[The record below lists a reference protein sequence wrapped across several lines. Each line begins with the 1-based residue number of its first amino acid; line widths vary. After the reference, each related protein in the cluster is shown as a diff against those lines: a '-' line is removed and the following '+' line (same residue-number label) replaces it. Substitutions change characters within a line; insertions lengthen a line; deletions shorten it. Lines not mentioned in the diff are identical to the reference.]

1 MYTIESTG
9 QTEKSYFKAIEIA
22 TELNSNV
29 IEESTGIV
37 RWQPL
42 PEVSKKKMRE
52 YRGAVNARKAYEKMI
67 NKEI

>member
-1 MYTIESTG
+1 MYVIEITG
-9 QTEKSYFKAIEIA
+9 ETVKSFFKAIEIA

-29 IEESTGIV
+29 IEEATGLV

-52 YRGAVNARKAYEKMI
+52 YQGAVNARKAYEQMI
-67 NKEI
+67 NKK

>member
-1 MYTIESTG
+1 MYVIETTG

-22 TELNSNV
+22 TKLNSNV
-29 IEESTGIV
+29 IEESTGLV

-52 YRGAVNARKAYEKMI
+52 YQGRVNARKAYEQMI
-67 NKEI
+67 NKK